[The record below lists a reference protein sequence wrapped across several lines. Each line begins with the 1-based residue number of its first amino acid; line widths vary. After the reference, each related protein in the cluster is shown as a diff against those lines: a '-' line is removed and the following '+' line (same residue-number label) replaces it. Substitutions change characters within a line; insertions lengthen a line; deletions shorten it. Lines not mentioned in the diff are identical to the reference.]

1 MRWEG
6 GKEPVCE
13 QEQLKFML
21 ISVWTLTAPLSEHAP
36 SFFVQKKSVYSLEA
50 SRVREDSST
59 LWSAHTGSAG
69 YLVRAVWLP
78 NRSTRVQELH
88 DADVCS

>member
-1 MRWEG
+1 MWWEG

-36 SFFVQKKSVYSLEA
+36 SFFVQKKVCLLPGSKQSERGLQHSLV
-50 SRVREDSST
+50 SSHRQCRVSGPCCV
-59 LWSAHTGSAG
+59 AAQQKHKGAG
-69 YLVRAVWLP
+69 A
-78 NRSTRVQELH
+78 
-88 DADVCS
+88 A

>member
-36 SFFVQKKSVYSLEA
+36 SFFVQKKSTPWKQAE
-50 SRVREDSST
+50 
-59 LWSAHTGSAG
+59 
-69 YLVRAVWLP
+69 
-78 NRSTRVQELH
+78 
-88 DADVCS
+88 